1 MSIKIVFLA
10 SIAVFVSGCQVYS
23 DSWDEAEKLCAQNGG
38 VRFVVSFLG
47 DSDALCQ
54 NGAKFSHLQ
63 ESKMPK

>member
-23 DSWDEAEKLCAQNGG
+23 DSWAEAEKACATNGG

-47 DSDALCQ
+47 DPEALCQ
-54 NGAKFSHLQ
+54 NGAKFSHLH